1 MIRTF
6 GQSLTSSI
14 LKGKSN
20 KKNARQF
27 LADFV
32 SLLTICGC
40 TLYLLFFF
48 HFRFSEAEK
57 AKRHPYAFM
66 PFGYGP
72 RNCVGM
78 RFALLEIKLTVA
90 KLLKKYKLE
99 STEKTAVSVIN
110 SFKLQSFRNIF
121 LLRSATCRRE

>member
-6 GQSLTSSI
+6 GQSLKSSI

-20 KKNARQF
+20 KKCKTVPCGF
-27 LADFV
+27 CFV
-32 SLLTICGC
+32 FHYLWLYILPTI
-40 TLYLLFFF
+40 FF

-57 AKRHPYAFM
+57 AKRHPYAFL

-99 STEKTAVSVIN
+99 STEKTAVSIIN
-110 SFKLQSFRNIF
+110 SLKLQSFKNIF
-121 LLRSATCRRE
+121 LLRSTTC